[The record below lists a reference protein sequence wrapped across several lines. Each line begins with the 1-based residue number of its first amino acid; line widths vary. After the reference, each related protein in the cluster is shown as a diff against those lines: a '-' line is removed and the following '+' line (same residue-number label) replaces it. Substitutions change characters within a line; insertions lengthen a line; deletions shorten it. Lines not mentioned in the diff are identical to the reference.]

1 VLCNRFLEKYDEVG
15 VTYFLRDINLILA
28 IGRIVARLTGDL
40 ELQVRIQLRI
50 KSDFG
55 VQQVIKKL
63 RSLQIRTLSVQEIE

>member
-28 IGRIVARLTGDL
+28 IRRIVARLTGDL

-50 KSDFG
+50 KSNFG

>member
-1 VLCNRFLEKYDEVG
+1 MLCNRFLEKYDEIG

-50 KSDFG
+50 KSNFG
-55 VQQVIKKL
+55 VQQVIKEL
-63 RSLQIRTLSVQEIE
+63 RSLQIRTLGVQEIE

>member
-1 VLCNRFLEKYDEVG
+1 MLCNRFLEKYDEVG

-28 IGRIVARLTGDL
+28 IRRIVARLTGDL

-50 KSDFG
+50 KSNFG